1 MKPAV
6 ARRIALGAQGFGRAR
21 PSGRVDVRHFRRALD
36 DMAVLQLDSV
46 NVVCR
51 SHYLP
56 MFARLGDYDREALD
70 RWLWRSRENVEGLCH
85 EASISPM
92 RREPDLR
99 WRQTGRWRVGEQLEA
114 EHPEALE
121 RVLDEI
127 RERGPLS
134 VSDLSDPGDRT
145 GPWWGYSPGKTAL
158 ERLYVT
164 GRLNISWRTH
174 QFTSVYDLPER
185 VVPDDVRSL
194 PTPAPAEAHRRLL
207 DEAARA
213 CGIATMTDLADYV
226 RLRNPVARPI
236 VAEMVADGT
245 LVETSVDGW
254 SEPALVHHA
263 ASRPRSIDVCTLLSP
278 FDPITWCRPR
288 AERLFGF
295 HYRIEIYVPEAKRQ
309 YGYYVLPF
317 LLGEQLAGRVD
328 VKADR
333 TNRVLLARGVFG
345 EAGVDRAAVAEGL
358 ARALGE
364 LAAFLDLD
372 GVEVGRR
379 GDLAEAVRD
388 LS

>member
-1 MKPAV
+1 
-6 ARRIALGAQGFGRAR
+6 
-21 PSGRVDVRHFRRALD
+21 
-36 DMAVLQLDSV
+36 MAVLQLDSV

-56 MFARLGDYDREALD
+56 MFARLGPYDRDALD
-70 RWLWRSRENVEGLCH
+70 RWLWRSGENLEGLCH

-99 WRQTGRWRVGEQLEA
+99 WRQVGRWRVGERMEQ
-114 EHPEALE
+114 EHGAYLQQ
-121 RVLDEI
+121 VLDEI
-127 RERGPLS
+127 RERGALS
-134 VSDLSDPGDRT
+134 VSDLSDPGERT

-164 GRLNISWRTH
+164 GRLNIAWRTH

-185 VVPDDVRSL
+185 VVPDAIRSR
-194 PTPAPAEAHRRLL
+194 PDPEPADAQRRLL
-207 DEAARA
+207 TEAASSL
-213 CGIATMTDLADYV
+213 GIATMTDLADYV
-226 RLRNPVARPI
+226 RLRNPVARPL
-236 VAEMVADGT
+236 VAEMVADGS
-245 LVETSVDGW
+245 LIETHVDGW
-254 SEPALVHHA
+254 TEPALLDPA
-263 ASRPRSIDVCTLLSP
+263 ARRPRSIEACTLLSP

-295 HYRIEIYVPEAKRQ
+295 RYRIEIYVPEPKRE

-317 LLGEQLAGRVD
+317 LLDEALAARVD

-333 TNRVLLARGVFG
+333 ANRVLLARGVFA
-345 EAGVDRAAVAEGL
+345 EAGVDRGAVADGL

-379 GDLAEAVRD
+379 GDLADEVRAH
-388 LS
+388 S